1 MAVRAMRERET
12 GQRKLGSDPLAAA
25 ARQLRAASLDLSTH
39 FEFATVHNQAVT
51 ALGLE
56 GVEGR
61 YLLSAAAD
69 ATIGLF
75 DVLDVPCEPTLSAE
89 PLQPLATIHRTNLD
103 AHKFAVST
111 LAWFPHD
118 TGAFVT
124 GGYDQQVKL
133 WDTNEMRAVCDFTLP
148 GRVECVAMSSV
159 ASTHALIAAAGA
171 GNDIRLVDPA
181 TCAAPL
187 EPAARCARTGSPVQ
201 FVSPR
206 PGASCRRGSATHT
219 LAGHRAP
226 SWVVCWSPRDEH
238 RLVSG
243 GADGC
248 VRVWDLRRASGW
260 LSAFDMQDTAAA
272 VAAAMVVVAALW
284 ACGRRAEAAT
294 TPQPR
299 WPARRQRWPARWHT
313 KAR

>member
-1 MAVRAMRERET
+1 MVVRALRQRET
-12 GQRKLGSDPLAAA
+12 GQRRFAPDPLAAA

-39 FEFATVHNQAVT
+39 FEFSTVHNQAVT

-75 DVLDVPCEPTLSAE
+75 DVLDVPCEPIVSAE
-89 PLQPLATIHRTNLD
+89 PLQPLATIHRTHPC

-133 WDTNEMRAVCDFTLP
+133 WDTNEMRAVCDFNLP

-159 ASTHALIAAAGA
+159 ATTHALIAVAGA

-187 EPAARCARTGSPVQ
+187 EPAAQCDVRGRSPCLMPQGLGDAHARGA
-201 FVSPR
+201 PR
-206 PGASCRRGSATHT
+206 A
-219 LAGHRAP
+219 
-226 SWVVCWSPRDEH
+226 VV
-238 RLVSG
+238 G
-243 GADGC
+243 G
-248 VRVWDLRRASGW
+248 VL
-260 LSAFDMQDTAAA
+260 
-272 VAAAMVVVAALW
+272 
-284 ACGRRAEAAT
+284 E
-294 TPQPR
+294 P
-299 WPARRQRWPARWHT
+299 
-313 KAR
+313 